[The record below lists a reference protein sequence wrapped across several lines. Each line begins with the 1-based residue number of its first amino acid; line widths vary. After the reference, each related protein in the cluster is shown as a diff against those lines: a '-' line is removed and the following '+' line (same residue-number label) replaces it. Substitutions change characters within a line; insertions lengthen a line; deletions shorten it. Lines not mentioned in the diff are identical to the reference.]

1 MLRRDWDWDRGVGVL
16 LLLSKY
22 GKLSLLK
29 WLLFPFWI
37 YSSDC
42 VEVLMLLTVVDCSL
56 EIFVLL
62 FVFVF
67 VLEFVL
73 LGGWILLLPIFE
85 LLLPFT
91 LVEFVLF
98 ELIDGPSLVPAK
110 LFKSVVALV
119 DVDSQ

>member
-1 MLRRDWDWDRGVGVL
+1 VLRRDWDWDRGVGVL

-67 VLEFVL
+67 VLE
-73 LGGWILLLPIFE
+73 